1 MAEAGRMKFL
11 IWAWD
16 YGTDSGGGIALH
28 RLAHNLATLGHLAC
42 LTCRRTAPDWRGIP
56 LGHRPSTHVANP
68 SEVVIYPEIVE
79 SNPARGERVVRWL
92 LNTPGAF
99 GPGNGDGVYSQND
112 LIMYWDK
119 KFLPSGERIEI
130 PDAEDVTK
138 TRWVTAYPWQIGGQ
152 LTAWRDLAHF
162 RDYHRP
168 RAGGCYLVRK
178 GHKRPLNQH
187 SWVDSFCIDNYG
199 ELGGDSYLI
208 DVFNRV
214 ESFTCYD
221 DNTLIST
228 LAHLCGVPR
237 IWIAN
242 GGKYLTR
249 QEVAEQTALSLVQ
262 TREFVE
268 ACERQWPQ

>member
-1 MAEAGRMKFL
+1 MKFL

-28 RLAHNLATLGHLAC
+28 RLAHNLVQLGHDATL
-42 LTCRRTAPDWRGIP
+42 TCSHTAPGWAGRTRQTQRCLHEEIM
-56 LGHRPSTHVANP
+56 
-68 SEVVIYPEIVE
+68 IYPEIVE
-79 SNPARGERVVRWL
+79 GNPFRGERVVRWL
-92 LNTPGAF
+92 LNKPGFF
-99 GPGNGDGVYSQND
+99 GPGNGDGVYGEND
-112 LIMYWDK
+112 LIMTWD
-119 KFLPSGERIEI
+119 ERYSVGYTV
-130 PDAEDVTK
+130 AGK
-138 TRWVTAYPWQIGGQ
+138 

-162 RDYHRP
+162 RDYHRL
-168 RAGGCYLVRK
+168 RAGTCSLVRK
-178 GHKRPLNQH
+178 GKMSQLLHPL
-187 SWVDSFCIDNYG
+187 DPDAFCIDDYARR
-199 ELGGDSYLI
+199 GGDNYLI

-221 DNTLIST
+221 DNSLIPT

-249 QEVAEQTALSLVQ
+249 AEVAEQTALSLLQ

-268 ACERQWPQ
+268 ACERQWPI

>member
-1 MAEAGRMKFL
+1 MKFL

-28 RLAHNLATLGHLAC
+28 RLAHNLAALGHPAYLKC
-42 LTCRRTAPDWRGIP
+42 SRTAPGW
-56 LGHRPSTHVANP
+56 LGTPVHQMREFVPRQPDTII
-68 SEVVIYPEIVE
+68 IYPEIIE
-79 SNPARGERVVRWL
+79 GNPLGGERVVRWL

-138 TRWVTAYPWQIGGQ
+138 TRWVTAYPWQIGGK
-152 LTAWRDLAHF
+152 LTAWRGLAHF
-162 RDYHRP
+162 RNYHRP
-168 RAGGCYLVRK
+168 RAGSCYLVRK
-178 GHKRPLNQH
+178 GTSAVAYSHEPGLGA
-187 SWVDSFCIDNYG
+187 FCIDDYG
-199 ELGGDSYLI
+199 KRGGDSYLI

-249 QEVAEQTALSLVQ
+249 AEVAEQTALSLVQ

-268 ACERQWPQ
+268 ACERQWQA

>member
-1 MAEAGRMKFL
+1 MKFL

-28 RLAHNLATLGHLAC
+28 RLAHNLVQLGHDATL
-42 LTCRRTAPDWRGIP
+42 TCSHTAPGWAGRTRQTQRCLHEEIM
-56 LGHRPSTHVANP
+56 
-68 SEVVIYPEIVE
+68 IYPEIVE
-79 SNPARGERVVRWL
+79 GNPFRGERVVRWL
-92 LNTPGAF
+92 LNKPGFF
-99 GPGNGDGVYSQND
+99 GSGNGDGVYSQND
-112 LIMYWDK
+112 LVMYWDR
-119 KFLPSGERIEI
+119 KFLPLGERIEI
-130 PDAEDVTK
+130 PDAE
-138 TRWVTAYPWQIGGQ
+138 AYPWQIGGQ

-162 RDYHRP
+162 KDFHRP
-168 RAGGCYLVRK
+168 RAGTCYLVRK
-178 GHKRPLNQH
+178 GAATMAYSHEPG
-187 SWVDSFCIDNYG
+187 SDSLCIDDYG
-199 ELGGDSYLI
+199 KRGGDSYLI

-221 DNTLIST
+221 DNSLIPT

-242 GGKYLTR
+242 EGKYLTR
-249 QEVAEQTALSLVQ
+249 AEVAEQTALSLVQ